1 MSLFLLPYCYQF
13 VKFYTVTL
21 AIFAQQF
28 QLAVLQKTNKT
39 FNRNGVKNM
48 ESNVLMKEVSNTM
61 SYITC
66 KHHTYGSKW
75 SLLKQNI

>member
-1 MSLFLLPYCYQF
+1 
-13 VKFYTVTL
+13 
-21 AIFAQQF
+21 
-28 QLAVLQKTNKT
+28 
-39 FNRNGVKNM
+39 M